1 MAEIKVA
8 RIKSLYGEARGYFE
22 SIDKNSAV
30 GSQYTVPRSI
40 VDNYNIIVDE
50 TSQITGTDYSR
61 CKIPDRELRQIMS
74 FRVVEPLIA
83 SFIKRLELEY
93 GFSSPNSTTQA
104 IAIINENSNKVIQTN
119 YTITNLISQEA
130 NVEAKEK
137 LKQLNDELNKENKSW
152 DNVKKILIWIINFS
166 AELFLKV
173 LPTILE
179 KYH

>member
-1 MAEIKVA
+1 MAELKVT
-8 RIKSLYGEARGYFE
+8 RIKSLYAEAKGYLE

-40 VDNYNIIVDE
+40 VDNYNSIVDE
-50 TSQITGTDYSR
+50 TSQIAGTDYSR
-61 CKIPDRELRQIMS
+61 CKIPERELRQIMS

-93 GFSSPNSTTQA
+93 GFSSPNSATPA

-119 YTITNLISQEA
+119 YTINNLISQETDA
-130 NVEAKEK
+130 EAKQK
-137 LKQLNDELNKENKSW
+137 LKQLNEELDKENKNW
-152 DNVKKILIWIINFS
+152 DSIKKILIWIINFS

-179 KYH
+179 KYR